1 MSRGRRQLQ
10 PTSFFIRRA
19 IDSILAT
26 PVISSV
32 TITSIAVSVLLAGT
46 VLLVGSNVYRVVAG
60 AAASGVDVSV
70 YLANGVSEARVVELK
85 KSFAATEGVGRVQ
98 YVSKDEAWQF
108 LAANLVGSAELLDG
122 LDAEVLPASFELALE
137 QGISGPGLDS
147 LLESWS
153 AMPEIEDVQYNRQLS
168 QRLRGTMGLV
178 RWVAWALGALALV
191 ASTIIVGAT
200 FQLAVFTRREE
211 MEVLRLVG
219 AVGTAYW
226 GPLLLAGLL
235 EGLLGSAAAVA
246 MLALVFRLTAGPLA
260 AELPL
265 LAGVTAFLTPLQ
277 SVTLVAWGAG
287 LGVVGSWLGMQR
299 FAAWS
304 SASQR

>member
-1 MSRGRRQLQ
+1 VSRGRRQLQ

-19 IDSILAT
+19 VDSILAT

-153 AMPEIEDVQYNRQLS
+153 AMPEIEDVQYNRQLG

-211 MEVLRLVG
+211 MEVLIAAGRPARRAAGFGRGRGHAG
-219 AVGTAYW
+219 AGVPPDRRA
-226 GPLLLAGLL
+226 AG
-235 EGLLGSAAAVA
+235 GRAAAARRCDCFSHAAAICDAGGLGS
-246 MLALVFRLTAGPLA
+246 RPWCG
-260 AELPL
+260 
-265 LAGVTAFLTPLQ
+265 
-277 SVTLVAWGAG
+277 
-287 LGVVGSWLGMQR
+287 R
-299 FAAWS
+299 
-304 SASQR
+304 